1 MSMCAPT
8 IAGDSCLK
16 ARVGNADDLQASVHD
31 LQIHAGNANT
41 FPDVDTT
48 GTCDSLHQGL
58 VLVPKPTQTGYSD
71 VCFGVS
77 GDDLVGWHSS
87 HTCFNMAVS

>member
-1 MSMCAPT
+1 VSMCAPT

-16 ARVGNADDLQASVHD
+16 ARVGNADDFQASVHD
-31 LQIHAGNANT
+31 LQTHAGNANT

-58 VLVPKPTQTGYSD
+58 VLVPKP
-71 VCFGVS
+71 
-77 GDDLVGWHSS
+77 
-87 HTCFNMAVS
+87 